1 MDYIF
6 RGDNKSCKA
15 VYTPQKILEYVGNP
29 FIEALPQIDT
39 KEEVIKKIATYPIY
53 KEGERFLD
61 DNIRVHII
69 SQRLFNV
76 FQPLPQHLE
85 LESRIS
91 TMIRS
96 GYISRNPLNKKYTE
110 SFINGYNEFKLGVK
124 SDFNGYNTANSMSII
139 GVSGMGKS
147 SSVNRI
153 LSNIPQVIEHSQYNG
168 IRLTLYQLVWLKLD
182 CPYDGSIKGLCIDFF
197 CKVDEILGTSYF
209 NKYGTSKRTVDT
221 MLSVLGQVSR
231 NCGLGLLVVDEIQHL
246 NQAKSGG
253 VDKMLNFFTTLVN
266 VVGIPILLIGTMKA
280 KKLLQ
285 VDFRMA
291 RRTLGTGG
299 NIVWERLKNDESWQL
314 LMDTIWNYQYT
325 KKESKLSKEILDMI
339 YNESQGIIDVAVKI
353 YAMSQI
359 RAISTG
365 KEEITVDIIK
375 NVVDKDLK
383 AVKPMIDALKSND
396 IRRIVQYEDICQL
409 DYENILK
416 QNTIDMNLN
425 NKIKEYKKEI
435 KKHNISKKEQALY
448 KMLELGISKEKSI
461 SIIEKI
467 LNEEESITVNE
478 LVIRSIKEID
488 NISSR
493 SRKSD
498 IIYEKDD
505 IRFIVNEYGNDLR
518 KIYDRLKEKEYI
530 KDISFIKEETI

>member
-1 MDYIF
+1 
-6 RGDNKSCKA
+6 
-15 VYTPQKILEYVGNP
+15 
-29 FIEALPQIDT
+29 
-39 KEEVIKKIATYPIY
+39 
-53 KEGERFLD
+53 
-61 DNIRVHII
+61 
-69 SQRLFNV
+69 
-76 FQPLPQHLE
+76 
-85 LESRIS
+85 
-91 TMIRS
+91 
-96 GYISRNPLNKKYTE
+96 
-110 SFINGYNEFKLGVK
+110 
-124 SDFNGYNTANSMSII
+124 
-139 GVSGMGKS
+139 
-147 SSVNRI
+147 
-153 LSNIPQVIEHSQYNG
+153 
-168 IRLTLYQLVWLKLD
+168 
-182 CPYDGSIKGLCIDFF
+182 
-197 CKVDEILGTSYF
+197 
-209 NKYGTSKRTVDT
+209 
-221 MLSVLGQVSR
+221 
-231 NCGLGLLVVDEIQHL
+231 
-246 NQAKSGG
+246 
-253 VDKMLNFFTTLVN
+253 MLNFFTTLVN

-314 LMDTIWNYQYT
+314 LIDTIWDYQYT

-448 KMLELGISKEKSI
+448 KMLELGISKKKSI

-467 LNEEESITVNE
+467 LHEDESITVNE

-530 KDISFIKEETI
+530 KDISFSKEETI